1 MVLLNADSAPC
12 TYFSLLWLQVAAL
25 QTEAVL
31 DVLTDE
37 WVVNTP
43 DEGAIKWWI
52 GNAAEDGRAATVFAR
67 LKVPAQ
73 DGAWAAAARCTGGR
87 SCKQLICCQVPAFT
101 AQLGGAFVVVAGT
114 SCKQQCLSFRCL
126 HQMAATNISP
136 VCCTAA
142 TLPARSCDVLQGHLA
157 CNQAA

>member
-1 MVLLNADSAPC
+1 MSRFCLLPTSRL
-12 TYFSLLWLQVAAL
+12 TVVTLLLSVLQVAAL

-37 WVVNTP
+37 WVINTP

-73 DGAWAAAARCTGGR
+73 DGAW
-87 SCKQLICCQVPAFT
+87 LHT
-101 AQLGGAFVVVAGT
+101 A
-114 SCKQQCLSFRCL
+114 C
-126 HQMAATNISP
+126 
-136 VCCTAA
+136 
-142 TLPARSCDVLQGHLA
+142 
-157 CNQAA
+157 

>member
-1 MVLLNADSAPC
+1 
-12 TYFSLLWLQVAAL
+12 VAAL

-73 DGAWAAAARCTGGR
+73 DGTWHCGVR
-87 SCKQLICCQVPAFT
+87 QVPAKRGRFQYT
-101 AQLGGAFVVVAGT
+101 RLDPLHTQQTVVVLSGASSGT
-114 SCKQQCLSFRCL
+114 LGY
-126 HQMAATNISP
+126 
-136 VCCTAA
+136 CTANVA
-142 TLPARSCDVLQGHLA
+142 ALEVINRAPLVARAFWC
-157 CNQAA
+157 

>member
-1 MVLLNADSAPC
+1 LIC
-12 TYFSLLWLQVAAL
+12 YILQVAAL

-37 WVVNTP
+37 WVINTP

-73 DGAWAAAARCTGGR
+73 DGEN
-87 SCKQLICCQVPAFT
+87 LY
-101 AQLGGAFVVVAGT
+101 
-114 SCKQQCLSFRCL
+114 
-126 HQMAATNISP
+126 N
-136 VCCTAA
+136 
-142 TLPARSCDVLQGHLA
+142 
-157 CNQAA
+157 

>member
-1 MVLLNADSAPC
+1 MKV
-12 TYFSLLWLQVAAL
+12 YFLSLPRGYAAVWFSCCAYAAVLQVAAL

-73 DGAWAAAARCTGGR
+73 DGER
-87 SCKQLICCQVPAFT
+87 S
-101 AQLGGAFVVVAGT
+101 
-114 SCKQQCLSFRCL
+114 
-126 HQMAATNISP
+126 
-136 VCCTAA
+136 
-142 TLPARSCDVLQGHLA
+142 
-157 CNQAA
+157 

>member
-1 MVLLNADSAPC
+1 MLAAV
-12 TYFSLLWLQVAAL
+12 LQVAAL

-73 DGAWAAAARCTGGR
+73 DGKWRGGVRRCPASMCAWITTY
-87 SCKQLICCQVPAFT
+87 QTL
-101 AQLGGAFVVVAGT
+101 VVCHTPSYATISVL
-114 SCKQQCLSFRCL
+114 CL
-126 HQMAATNISP
+126 
-136 VCCTAA
+136 
-142 TLPARSCDVLQGHLA
+142 LQ
-157 CNQAA
+157 